1 MNSVVAKT
9 AVLALVMMMSAPLAA
24 RAAEVTL
31 FISNAVKTVLEDMG
45 PRFERESGHK
55 LIITFGSTNPLK
67 VRIENNEPFD
77 LTILGE
83 DGIDELTQKGRLVA
97 ASRTVVALS
106 GMGVAIRKGAPKPDL
121 SSAEAFK
128 RTMLNA
134 KSVAYID
141 GGITGSY
148 LTVLFQRLGIVE
160 SMKAKFVNT
169 RGAEAVSRGE
179 VEYGVTQISE
189 VLYEKGAELAG
200 PLPPEIQN
208 YTRFSAA
215 LSVAARQAEA
225 ARALLKFL
233 VSPEA
238 ARVLREIGLEPPA

>member
-1 MNSVVAKT
+1 MTTVYLKAV
-9 AVLALVMMMSAPLAA
+9 VLALMMMAAPLAA
-24 RAAEVTL
+24 SAAEVTL

-55 LIITFGSTNPLK
+55 LIMTFGSTNPLK
-67 VRIENNEPFD
+67 ARIEKNESFD

-97 ASRTVVALS
+97 ASRTVVARS

-121 SSAEAFK
+121 STAEAFR

-148 LTVLFQRLGIVE
+148 LAVLFQRLGITE
-160 SMKAKFVNT
+160 NMKAKFVNT
-169 RGAEAVSRGE
+169 RGGEAVARGE
-179 VEYGVTQISE
+179 VELGVTQISE

-215 LSVAARQAEA
+215 LSVNARQADA
-225 ARALLKFL
+225 ARALLKML

-238 ARVLREIGLEPPA
+238 ARVLREIGMEPPG